1 MGQLANSMGGGTNVA
16 DPGQAWGNMDSSQK
30 GAQMLGGLAKGFGKG
45 MQDYQQQ
52 NAMMRQSQGGGAM
65 PQMGGAQPVDPSYF
79 APSPNAFQQPQRRGP
94 NMTNF
99 YG

>member
-1 MGQLANSMGGGTNVA
+1 MGNSNVM
-16 DPGQAWGNMDSSQK
+16 DPSQAQWGDMDSSEK
-30 GAQMLGGLAKGFGKG
+30 GARLLGGAIKGAGRG
-45 MQDYQQQ
+45 IQSYQQQ
-52 NAMMRQSQGGGAM
+52 NAMMRQPQGGGAM